1 MDKLRVSIK
10 KKHRMNRRFI
20 YYILLLWLLFDLT
33 YSFLQHYSMSLDGDM
48 AGGIV
53 PSTDVI
59 RILKDPFGI
68 SVITD
73 NAVYPNPNRYFA
85 HWTFY
90 SYFNCIPLWLQSFV
104 NPIDSVYLAAAIAKI
119 FIQILILS
127 LLSFYITGK
136 LKILSYDFLL
146 AAVLIV
152 PLFQT
157 NGYRS
162 YMGIIDPSIT
172 YTFFYALPCAMLL
185 LFYLPFY
192 YDSVY
197 GTALMKKWVVKIFFF
212 TMSIFIVFDGALNPG
227 IILII
232 SLLYGLKNYLMT
244 DKNLSF
250 INRIIQTF
258 HIIPRTYL
266 FFFLVI
272 SFLSL
277 YALYIGKNNSIFL
290 GETISFGERY
300 ARIPKGIFT
309 ILSQKIGFPVLLIV
323 IGINIFLLRR
333 NIQNNE
339 IRKIL
344 RIFSWIGL
352 FALFYI
358 LLLPL
363 GGYKEYRPYILRY
376 DTIMPITLGLIFI
389 YAMSSYQLIKLFND
403 KSKYLYLSITL
414 VFTFIFSNADKQE
427 LNKNVC
433 EKLAL
438 EKISKSKD
446 KVVFLENDCN
456 VLSWNKIT
464 DSTKSNLNGQLL
476 KKWKITSDS
485 KQYYQ
490 NK

>member
-1 MDKLRVSIK
+1 MP
-10 KKHRMNRRFI
+10 
-20 YYILLLWLLFDLT
+20 
-33 YSFLQHYSMSLDGDM
+33 LDGDM

-53 PSTDVI
+53 PAEDVKP
-59 RILKDPFGI
+59 ILKDPFGI

-90 SYFNCIPLWLQSFV
+90 TYFNSAPLWLQSFV
-104 NPIDSVYLAAAIAKI
+104 GPIDSVYLACAIAKI
-119 FIQILILS
+119 FIQILILI
-127 LLSFYITGK
+127 LLSFYITGRQ
-136 LKILSYDFLL
+136 KIFSSDFLI
-146 AAVLIV
+146 AAVLII

-172 YTFFYALPCAMLL
+172 YTFFYALPCAILL

-192 YDSVY
+192 FDFVY
-197 GTALMKKWVVKIFFF
+197 GTALLKKWFVKIFVFALA
-212 TMSIFIVFDGALNPG
+212 IYVVFDGALNPG
-227 IILII
+227 IILTIT
-232 SLLYGLKNYLMT
+232 LLYGLKSFLMT
-244 DKNLSF
+244 DKNLSIVKRVF
-250 INRIIQTF
+250 QTF
-258 HIIPRTYL
+258 QVIPNTYL
-266 FFFLVI
+266 FFFSLI
-272 SFLSL
+272 SLLSL
-277 YALYIGKNNSIFL
+277 YALYIGINNSIFL
-290 GETISFGERY
+290 GETISISERY
-300 ARIPKGIFT
+300 ARIPKGILT
-309 ILSQKIGFPVLLIV
+309 IVTQKIGFPIFLIV

-339 IRKIL
+339 INKTL

-389 YAMSSYQLIKLFND
+389 YAMSSYQLIKHFIG
-403 KSKYLYLSITL
+403 KSKYLYLALTF
-414 VFTFIFSNADKQE
+414 VFTFVFSNADKLE
-427 LNKNVC
+427 LNKNTC

-438 EKISKSKD
+438 EKISKSND
-446 KVVFLENDCN
+446 KVVFVDNDCT
-456 VLSWNKIT
+456 VLSWDKIT
-464 DSTKSNLNGQLL
+464 DSTKSTLNGQLL
-476 KKWKITSDS
+476 KKWKIMSDN

-490 NK
+490 RE

>member
-1 MDKLRVSIK
+1 MP
-10 KKHRMNRRFI
+10 
-20 YYILLLWLLFDLT
+20 
-33 YSFLQHYSMSLDGDM
+33 LDGDM

-53 PSTDVI
+53 PAEDVKP
-59 RILKDPFGI
+59 ILKDPFGI

-90 SYFNCIPLWLQSFV
+90 TYFNCAPICLQSFV
-104 NPIDSVYLAAAIAKI
+104 DPIDSVYLTGALAKI
-119 FIQILILS
+119 FIQILIFTF
-127 LLSFYITGK
+127 LSFYITGRQK
-136 LKILSYDFLL
+136 VFSSDFLI
-146 AAVLIV
+146 AAVLVI

-172 YTFFYALPCAMLL
+172 YTFFYALPCAILL

-197 GTALMKKWVVKIFFF
+197 GTSLMKKWVVKIFVFA
-212 TMSIFIVFDGALNPG
+212 MAIYVVFDGALNPG
-227 IILII
+227 IILTIT
-232 SLLYGLKNYLMT
+232 LLYGLKSYLMT

-250 INRIIQTF
+250 IKRTIQTF
-258 HIIPRTYL
+258 QIIPKTYL
-266 FFFLVI
+266 FFFSLI
-272 SFLSL
+272 SLLSL
-277 YALYIGKNNSIFL
+277 YALHIGTNNSIFL
-290 GETISFGERY
+290 GETISIGERY
-300 ARIPKGIFT
+300 ARIPMGILT
-309 ILSQKIGFPVLLIV
+309 VVTQKIGFPIFLIV

-339 IRKIL
+339 IKKSL

-389 YAMSSYQLIKLFND
+389 YAMSSYQLIKHFNG
-403 KSKYLYLSITL
+403 KSKYLYLALTF
-414 VFTFIFSNADKQE
+414 VFTFVFSNADKLE
-427 LNKNVC
+427 LNKNAC

-438 EKISKSKD
+438 EKISKSND
-446 KVVFLENDCN
+446 KVVLIENDCT
-456 VLSWNKIT
+456 VLSWDKIT
-464 DSTKSNLNGQLL
+464 DSTKSALNGQLL
-476 KKWKITSDS
+476 KKWKITSDN

-490 NK
+490 SE